1 MAAKTST
8 PRKAAGRRTAGG
20 KNDTAA
26 QAHGVDLST
35 FDREE
40 LLQLQKDVD
49 QALRTFE
56 KRKREEAL
64 IEMEAVARKHG
75 LSLKDVTQNG
85 SGRAQ
90 AAPKYRHPENPA
102 LTWSGRG
109 RQPTWYKEA
118 LEAGTEPEQLL
129 IA

>member
-1 MAAKTST
+1 MATKTSQT
-8 PRKAAGRRTAGG
+8 RKSAGKRSARKRAE
-20 KNDTAA
+20 ARE

-35 FDREE
+35 LDRDE

-85 SGRAQ
+85 SGRPP

-118 LEAGTEPEQLL
+118 IEAGTEPEHLL